1 MKAIMESLPGGVEK
15 PKIYMGLLVGTR
27 GTNRS
32 LKSPVAQPC
41 MDQDLHEE
49 LDVCVCL
56 GAPMGRERS
65 GSVLTGTT

>member
-32 LKSPVAQPC
+32 PRGTALNGSGPTEAAG
-41 MDQDLHEE
+41 H
-49 LDVCVCL
+49 VCVSVWGHL
-56 GAPMGRERS
+56 RERS
-65 GSVLTGTT
+65 GSVLRGTT